1 MKYLALQ
8 YPQHCYEKV
17 VQRAERCRKMMRH
30 VYRTVSLAQFRGGA
44 VLQERAS
51 LTYRT
56 AGIQQRLGLWVVR
69 LSSFEMVEYSRH
81 RAYRHYQGGRGLMWV
96 WRPREAPVKLWRKQ
110 CVLLLRV
117 PESNGAR
124 RHDFQQGKAD
134 LRLAILTLLSLEFLV
149 SVVN

>member
-1 MKYLALQ
+1 
-8 YPQHCYEKV
+8 
-17 VQRAERCRKMMRH
+17 
-30 VYRTVSLAQFRGGA
+30 
-44 VLQERAS
+44 
-51 LTYRT
+51 
-56 AGIQQRLGLWVVR
+56 
-69 LSSFEMVEYSRH
+69 
-81 RAYRHYQGGRGLMWV
+81 MWV

-117 PESNGAR
+117 LEGNGAR